1 MVETRLSL
9 SRFGLQMFWVRL
21 AISGPQKETNENTL
35 FSNDLSATSPMRP
48 PFLFFFSFGIL
59 FTRKVGPDYLQVGNS
74 SQCIYMPLY
83 ATHMNKFRACF
94 VF

>member
-35 FSNDLSATSPMRP
+35 FINDLSATSPMRP
-48 PFLFFFSFGIL
+48 PFLFFFFLWDFVYEKSWTRL
-59 FTRKVGPDYLQVGNS
+59 FTGRK
-74 SQCIYMPLY
+74 
-83 ATHMNKFRACF
+83 
-94 VF
+94 